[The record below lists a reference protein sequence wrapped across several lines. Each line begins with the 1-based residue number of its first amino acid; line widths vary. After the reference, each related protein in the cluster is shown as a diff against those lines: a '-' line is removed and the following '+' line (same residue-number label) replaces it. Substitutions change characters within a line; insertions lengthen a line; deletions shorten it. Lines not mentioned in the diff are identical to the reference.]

1 MAKKKWRVHAH
12 FEACAS
18 FDVTAPG
25 LTSAYAAARRFTDN
39 LSCSLI
45 DTEVEI
51 DGKTV
56 HIKDS
61 DEGVRDVEV
70 DEDYDKVE
78 DE

>member
-39 LSCSLI
+39 LSGSLI
-45 DTEVEI
+45 DTTVEL
-51 DGKTV
+51 DGKTL
-56 HIKDS
+56 HIEDS

-70 DEDYDKVE
+70 DEYYYE
-78 DE
+78 LNDE